1 MEDLYGFFLWCH
13 GKRDSTPLHN
23 RNAVDQ
29 MRVGNAAVVRRRGEG
44 GEVVVVRFCDLRAI
58 EVVGFEDSS
67 GPKLLMKTLR

>member
-1 MEDLYGFFLWCH
+1 
-13 GKRDSTPLHN
+13 
-23 RNAVDQ
+23 
-29 MRVGNAAVVRRRGEG
+29 VGNAAVVRRRGEG